1 MVGSGGRWRDNG
13 EAWETMGGVE
23 RRRSAEKRK
32 EAIGNDGGQKMEDGG
47 KGTVGDPSMERSGA
61 VKRRAGGRLWKRE
74 TWKVV

>member
-47 KGTVGDPSMERSGA
+47 KGTVGDP
-61 VKRRAGGRLWKRE
+61 
-74 TWKVV
+74 